1 MPGNEGNSCRIDMHT
16 ATAYDKIANIQF
28 SKIVFIT
35 SLGTEG
41 NKTKNGEFH
50 NLI

>member
-1 MPGNEGNSCRIDMHT
+1 
-16 ATAYDKIANIQF
+16 
-28 SKIVFIT
+28 VFIT

-41 NKTKNGEFH
+41 NKIKNGEFH